1 MGNHLRSV
9 AGYFTMPWMFGSA
22 SYIPSWRY
30 ISEYGEKD
38 TVYDYA
44 CAAGG
49 RRRPAGLFEMR
60 RWRDGQ
66 SQLRP
71 VGRTAGCRGGN
82 AVSGRAGR
90 SKDNVQYLAWVDGQI
105 DGDASLNRKPR
116 RMSHRGEFVISLRKA
131 YWGCGVA
138 SALMEAVLAF
148 AVEKGFEQINLEVR
162 SDNLRAIRV
171 YEKFVFCKL
180 I

>member
-1 MGNHLRSV
+1 M

-30 ISEYGEKD
+30 ISEYGEKG

-44 CAAGG
+44 GAAGV

-82 AVSGRAGR
+82 AVSGRAGC
-90 SKDNVQYLAWVDGQI
+90 SKDNVQYLAWADGQI
-105 DGDASLNRKPR
+105 IGDASLNRKPR
-116 RMSHRGEFVISLRKA
+116 RMSHRGELVISVRKA

-138 SALMEAVLAF
+138 SALMEGVLAF
-148 AVEKGFEQINLEVR
+148 AVEKGFEQIDLEVR

>member
-44 CAAGG
+44 GAAGG

-90 SKDNVQYLAWVDGQI
+90 FKGQCAVSCL
-105 DGDASLNRKPR
+105 GGRSNHRRCQPEPQAEAHEPSGRVRNQRAKSLLGL
-116 RMSHRGEFVISLRKA
+116 RG
-131 YWGCGVA
+131 C
-138 SALMEAVLAF
+138 
-148 AVEKGFEQINLEVR
+148 
-162 SDNLRAIRV
+162 LRAHGSRSCV
-171 YEKFVFCKL
+171 CCGKRL
-180 I
+180 